1 MSRVIVLDTG
11 PLGLLTAPPARKD
24 AAACRRWVFSLL
36 SAGARVVL
44 PEIADYELRRELLRA
59 RKIKSI
65 GRLDALPPTLEYVAL
80 NTATMRQAAA
90 LWAHV
95 RQRGRPTAGN
105 ESIDADAI
113 LAAQAISLGVADVT
127 VATTNVGHLSRFVP
141 AEVWENITP

>member
-11 PLGLLTAPPARKD
+11 PLGLLTAPPARKG
-24 AAACRRWVFSLL
+24 AAACRRWLFSLL
-36 SAGARVVL
+36 SAGIRVVV
-44 PEIADYELRRELLRA
+44 PEIADYELRRELMRA
-59 RKIKSI
+59 RKSGSI
-65 GRLDALPPTLEYVAL
+65 GRLDTLVPPLEYLPL

-113 LAAQAISLGVADVT
+113 LAAQALFLGVAEVT

-141 AEVWENITP
+141 AEMWENITP